1 MKVAQVMSS
10 NVVTVNVDIPFREL
24 WKTIFRHH
32 VNAVPVV
39 DKKKHLLGIIT
50 KDDILRKLYP
60 DYADFIEDFFSVV
73 DYEDMEKRIYEL
85 GSMKA
90 KDFMC
95 RRVVFTRE
103 DTPVMRALSRMI
115 TRSINQLPVLSR
127 TDDRVVGMVTKGD
140 IFSSMFKL
148 HLSRKDKTLKKK
160 IRSKVTK
167 RSSR

>member
-1 MKVAQVMSS
+1 MKVHDVMSI
-10 NVVTVNVDIPFREL
+10 NVVTVHIDIPFREL

-32 VNAVPVV
+32 INAVPVV

-50 KDDILRKLYP
+50 KDDIMQKLYP

-73 DYEDMEKRIYEL
+73 DYEDMEKRIDEI

-95 RRVVFTRE
+95 KHVIFTRE

-115 TRSINQLPVLSR
+115 TRSVNQLPVLRRSND
-127 TDDRVVGMVTKGD
+127 TVIGMVTKGD
-140 IFSSMFKL
+140 IFSSMFKK
-148 HLSRKDKTLKKK
+148 HLSHRGSQSYKKVK
-160 IRSKVTK
+160 SKVK
-167 RSSR
+167 RKSSR

>member
-10 NVVTVNVDIPFREL
+10 RVVMVNVDIPFREL

-32 VNAVPVV
+32 INAVPVV
-39 DKKKHLLGIIT
+39 DKTKHLLGIIT
-50 KDDILRKLYP
+50 KDDIMQKLYP

-73 DYEDMEKRIYEL
+73 DYEDMEKRIDEL

-95 RRVVFTRE
+95 KHVIFTRE

-115 TRSINQLPVLSR
+115 TRSVNQLPVLRRS
-127 TDDRVVGMVTKGD
+127 DDMVIGMVTKGD

-148 HLSRKDKTLKKK
+148 HLSHKNSPSNKKVTSKVKKK
-160 IRSKVTK
+160 
-167 RSSR
+167 SSR

>member
-1 MKVAQVMSS
+1 MKVHDVMSTKI
-10 NVVTVNVDIPFREL
+10 VTVYLDIPFREL

-32 VNAVPVV
+32 INAVPVV

-50 KDDILRKLYP
+50 KDDIMQKLYP

-73 DYEDMEKRIYEL
+73 DYEDMEKRIEEL

-95 RRVVFTRE
+95 RHVIFTRE

-115 TRSINQLPVLSR
+115 TRSINQLPVLCR
-127 TDDRVVGMVTKGD
+127 ADNTVVGMVTKGD

-148 HLSRKDKTLKKK
+148 HLSHKNFQFNKKVKSKVKKK
-160 IRSKVTK
+160 SLR
-167 RSSR
+167 